1 MASFN
6 VNESL
11 FVLDLDD
18 NSPSILP
25 VGEMLPD
32 GITIEVDRDRGEN
45 YAFYVSADGKYD
57 ILAARPELAERWVQE
72 GYLEK
77 RMLQIH
83 CDDSGEID
91 CYLLISPCAHVLM
104 RLTDVRVY
112 QSPYYAHVVAT
123 CMWNTRHH
131 DPFINM
137 RDGIL
142 CELYGVVLPTYTK
155 TPKIADAA
163 LFNNVLRGQYDP
175 EDIRRDDDFEPGR
188 AGLNGM
194 TFNEL
199 MTLHGMECDM
209 ITPYFQVGEPV
220 DDFVQLDPKAIIT
233 GPLVLKAQYQV
244 FATNSDVVLLAMSQ
258 AWAEELIA
266 RNYITAMDLKSVYVG
281 REQLRIIALSRRYA
295 VESLGHRHFGIAA
308 PDAYALAV
316 NLRRAVAQHPEND
329 LEHAL
334 YLQEYGLVL
343 PTRFDV
349 FGADGSI
356 NLPEGQIVNQASAL
370 AQADA
375 IITDAVLYGPF
386 AQGPFLDEVLIAC
399 RAIVASAQ

>member
-18 NSPSILP
+18 TAPSILP

-72 GYLEK
+72 GYLK
-77 RMLQIH
+77 QHMLQIH
-83 CDDSGEID
+83 CDVSGEID
-91 CYLLISPCAHVLM
+91 CYLLISPCSHVLM

-112 QSPYYAHVVAT
+112 QSPYYAHVVAS
-123 CMWNTRHH
+123 CMWGTRHI
-131 DPFINM
+131 DPFINL

-155 TPKIADAA
+155 TPKLADAA

-175 EDIRRDDDFEPGR
+175 EDIRRDGDFEPGK
-188 AGLNGM
+188 AGLNGF
-194 TFNEL
+194 TYQEL
-199 MTLHGMECDM
+199 LEQHGMENEKVA
-209 ITPYFQVGEPV
+209 PYFQVGEPV
-220 DDFVQLDPKAIIT
+220 DDFVQLEPGTVIT
-233 GPLVLKAQYQV
+233 GPLVLTEQYQV
-244 FATNSDVVLLAMSQ
+244 FATNSDHVLLALSHD
-258 AWAEELIA
+258 WAEELIA
-266 RNYITAMDLKSVYVG
+266 RGYITAMDLKSVYVG
-281 REQLRIIALSRRYA
+281 REHLRIIVLSRRHA
-295 VESLGHRHFGIAA
+295 VESLAKRHYGIAQS
-308 PDAYALAV
+308 DAFALAL
-316 NLRRAVAQHPEND
+316 NLRRAVAKFPEND
-329 LEHAL
+329 LEQAL

-349 FGADGSI
+349 FGQDGSI
-356 NLPEGQIVNQASAL
+356 NLPEGESVQHDSAL
-370 AQADA
+370 AQAEA
-375 IITDAVLYGPF
+375 IISDTVEHGPF

-399 RAIVASAQ
+399 RAIVRSAC

>member
-1 MASFN
+1 
-6 VNESL
+6 
-11 FVLDLDD
+11 
-18 NSPSILP
+18 
-25 VGEMLPD
+25 
-32 GITIEVDRDRGEN
+32 
-45 YAFYVSADGKYD
+45 
-57 ILAARPELAERWVQE
+57 
-72 GYLEK
+72 
-77 RMLQIH
+77 
-83 CDDSGEID
+83 
-91 CYLLISPCAHVLM
+91 
-104 RLTDVRVY
+104 
-112 QSPYYAHVVAT
+112 
-123 CMWNTRHH
+123 
-131 DPFINM
+131 
-137 RDGIL
+137 
-142 CELYGVVLPTYTK
+142 
-155 TPKIADAA
+155 
-163 LFNNVLRGQYDP
+163 
-175 EDIRRDDDFEPGR
+175 
-188 AGLNGM
+188 
-194 TFNEL
+194 
-199 MTLHGMECDM
+199 M

-356 NLPEGQIVNQASAL
+356 NLPEGQLVNQASAL

-375 IITDAVLYGPF
+375 IITDAVLHGPF

>member
-18 NSPSILP
+18 TSPSILP

-155 TPKIADAA
+155 TPK
-163 LFNNVLRGQYDP
+163 
-175 EDIRRDDDFEPGR
+175 
-188 AGLNGM
+188 
-194 TFNEL
+194 
-199 MTLHGMECDM
+199 
-209 ITPYFQVGEPV
+209 
-220 DDFVQLDPKAIIT
+220 
-233 GPLVLKAQYQV
+233 
-244 FATNSDVVLLAMSQ
+244 
-258 AWAEELIA
+258 
-266 RNYITAMDLKSVYVG
+266 
-281 REQLRIIALSRRYA
+281 
-295 VESLGHRHFGIAA
+295 
-308 PDAYALAV
+308 
-316 NLRRAVAQHPEND
+316 
-329 LEHAL
+329 
-334 YLQEYGLVL
+334 
-343 PTRFDV
+343 
-349 FGADGSI
+349 
-356 NLPEGQIVNQASAL
+356 
-370 AQADA
+370 
-375 IITDAVLYGPF
+375 
-386 AQGPFLDEVLIAC
+386 
-399 RAIVASAQ
+399 